1 MVEDKDDNE
10 VNLEEKIESLRQ
22 KSLGHFWGGMVF
34 LLLLLIAFAMGVT
47 VLASAHATTATIT
60 IKNPEQRAE
69 LLAKKIANVKTKAEG
84 QYAKYLNKMDDD
96 TILAVDETFEV
107 LYHLSMESEEQYT
120 ELLATYQAMVYGAAS
135 RIKGS
140 GEWFYYYEQN
150 IIRLVNAAKNREQKL
165 KQHISED

>member
-1 MVEDKDDNE
+1 
-10 VNLEEKIESLRQ
+10 
-22 KSLGHFWGGMVF
+22 
-34 LLLLLIAFAMGVT
+34 
-47 VLASAHATTATIT
+47 
-60 IKNPEQRAE
+60 
-69 LLAKKIANVKTKAEG
+69 
-84 QYAKYLNKMDDD
+84 MDDD

-107 LYHLSMESEEQYT
+107 LYQLSMESEEQYT

-165 KQHISED
+165 KQHISQD